1 MCRERERLEQEAQ
14 KTLYL
19 RHEEAYRRTIGVG
32 RYELSLD
39 ILQEDLDDA
48 REKLVML
55 VTVCHTAVGLVGVLL
70 RANRVENVVLTKLI
84 VTPVM
89 TCFDLFVLRIFL
101 LLPMV

>member
-1 MCRERERLEQEAQ
+1 MLHKHMHRERERLEQEAE

-55 VTVCHTAVGLVGVLL
+55 VTLFPHRLVGLLSRV
-70 RANRVENVVLTKLI
+70 NRVENVVDEAHCCTR
-84 VTPVM
+84 
-89 TCFDLFVLRIFL
+89 FV
-101 LLPMV
+101 V